1 MSIQPA
7 QSSAI
12 FSPPPAVREAS
23 AAQAAGP
30 ELKDAAPARAA
41 APDYDEYVPE
51 DKTGL
56 EHSGFYEPVNGED
69 GPGLRFDAPEEESPA
84 ARGKPSDKAE
94 QTTTNT
100 DRVDRELEK
109 LRAEREKLSSQLR
122 AASPED
128 AEGLQ
133 KRLARLENE
142 LRQKDN
148 DAYRRAHAVI
158 S

>member
-1 MSIQPA
+1 MNIQPM
-7 QSSAI
+7 QNSAI
-12 FSPPPAVREAS
+12 YFPSVREAS
-23 AAQAAGP
+23 AAQAARP
-30 ELKDAAPARAA
+30 EQKEAAPARAA

-56 EHSGFYEPVNGED
+56 EHSGFYEPVSGED
-69 GPGLRFDAPEEESPA
+69 GLGLRFDAPEDE
-84 ARGKPSDKAE
+84 AE

-109 LRAEREKLSSQLR
+109 LRAEQEKLSGQLCT
-122 AASPED
+122 ASPGD
-128 AEGLQ
+128 AEKLQ
-133 KRLARLENE
+133 KRLSQLENE